1 TSRRI
6 LTLLPLLKNVV
17 RLVIV
22 VLATMIVLSEVGMD
36 IGPLLASAGVIGL
49 AVGFGA
55 QTLVRDLITGFF
67 VILEDVIAVG
77 DWVEVGAH
85 NGIVESMT
93 IRTLRLRDL
102 AGNLRIIP
110 FGEVSSV
117 HKIAH
122 DFSHAVIVIQV
133 AYRENT

>member
-1 TSRRI
+1 LAVLEAWGVHATALLATPLGHDLLARLAKIVFILALSVLVWELVSALIERRLLMKSKTSRRI

-77 DWVEVGAH
+77 D
-85 NGIVESMT
+85 
-93 IRTLRLRDL
+93 
-102 AGNLRIIP
+102 
-110 FGEVSSV
+110 
-117 HKIAH
+117 
-122 DFSHAVIVIQV
+122 
-133 AYRENT
+133 